1 MDQKKGLLPIII
13 LLLFSLLVSMW
24 VWKNVPIQSVPDV
37 SQMKMKSADVDSL
50 LSEGKPVLL
59 NISSDG
65 CPYCVIMGPHLEQIY
80 MRYGQNAVIREINAS
95 DYPEVAMRLPV
106 RGTPVQY
113 FFYADGSPYEPS
125 ETVWKQMNFLYYTL
139 ESSNRHVL
147 TAHEGMM
154 TAEQMELVL
163 QDMGVEV

>member
-24 VWKNVPIQSVPDV
+24 VWKNVPVQSVPDV
-37 SQMKMKSADVDSL
+37 SDMKMESADVDSL
-50 LSEGKPVLL
+50 LAEGKPVLL

-65 CPYCVIMGPHLEQIY
+65 CPYCVIMEPHLEQIY
-80 MRYGQNAVIREINAS
+80 MRYGQNVVIREINAS

-125 ETVWKQMNFLYYTL
+125 ETVWNQMNFLYYTL
-139 ESSNRHVL
+139 EANNRHVL

-163 QDMGVEV
+163 QDMGVEI